1 GSSRRITSRIC
12 RPSSSAPCSQTS
24 RITSAGR
31 RWRTASMASVLLWAR
46 RAVWPS
52 SSRMPAISV
61 QMSRSSSTMRIS
73 WPMTL
78 QTVRDVMCGSLCGRR
93 MRTNRRDFLRVT
105 SEYQTDARPATL
117 AVIQGEIAA
126 MIFHDLLDDGEA
138 QARTLAARGHIGL
151 GQPFAAF
158 LGQPLAVV
166 VDDDAHGDIV
176 VAQRQLDL
184 TRRQGPAGCGLP
196 ALDRLGRVLEDVG
209 ENLRYLPAITDQWHP
224 TVGQ

>member
-78 QTVRDVMCGSLCGRR
+78 QTVRDVTCGSLCGRCV
-93 MRTNRRDFLRVT
+93 RTYRRDFLRVPP
-105 SEYQTDARPATL
+105 EYQTDTRPATL
-117 AVIQGEIAA
+117 AAVQGEIAA
-126 MIFHDLLDDGEA
+126 MIFHDLLDDRETKPG
-138 QARTLAARGHIGL
+138 TLAARGHIRL
-151 GQPFAAF
+151 GEPFAAF
-158 LGQPLAVV
+158 LGQTLAVV
-166 VDDDAHGDIV
+166 VDDDAHRCVIV
-176 VAQRQLDL
+176 TQRQRDL
-184 TRRQGPAGCGLP
+184 ARR
-196 ALDRLGRVLEDVG
+196 
-209 ENLRYLPAITDQWHP
+209 
-224 TVGQ
+224 